1 MDNDTFEKN
10 VISKIYDGQMNQ
22 EDFEIL
28 LYSFRFIFKIL
39 TCQNNSF
46 YKNMILRDT
55 NNILDNNFIPGNF
68 PYLNEYIK
76 SYNNLVEFFTNP
88 QYIGY
93 YICKDCG
100 FLYQVQN
107 CTLPMETSTCPNGH
121 TIGGR
126 GHNCSKLD
134 IRVFPDAQAKNN
146 FLNNNSNR
154 TFLPQTLEEFKK
166 NYVNKNINFK
176 EKGIMKGYRKIDFIS
191 DKYLT
196 NINNITYRILNFI
209 LYSCLLASYILGN
222 ISKKDLNLYLIEDLA
237 QNNIFSVIKEG
248 WKLLNNNLK
257 NVGIENSKV
266 FFNIIFDEL
275 IEYIINLNMV
285 DTRNK
290 LDEFEINVND
300 FILEKITTN
309 NAKKINEEY
318 QRLNGELLNLNPNNI
333 KEVILSS
340 YEPTLYSKEAY
351 PDIQYYCTSD
361 LNNLDT
367 FTNIFNSSNEN
378 KRKYSL
384 INILVNKNLDFTKNI
399 IKMKNLINI
408 NKLSNLLI
416 KIYSYKISREDA
428 KKRKLKNEIKNII
441 EIYNEASNKKIN
453 DKEFIRE
460 FVEPFLESW
469 NNIKSD
475 SVQYMCRQLRNI
487 ERGEKPLSLT
497 IDNYLCYFLI
507 DDGDKDGGMFLASA
521 YENFIQWQNQFI
533 DDIIDKNNLGGILNS
548 YISQLEIEI
557 NIQDAE
563 ENEIIN
569 IDDNTYYYLEELIS
583 SCSIRNI
590 FDINGKQIYYKNYN
604 DIKYDYDIIEEKL
617 AKLILP
623 GLKKFKKN
631 KYKFITYLYEGFR
644 GQNSTVLTQYN
655 EKYEQHEL
663 TEDEKNYI
671 NKSLKNINDDNK
683 VYNDIFSS
691 LQILMNEIL
700 KENYQQNYLLYDI
713 IQNIPKY
720 VILNDE
726 LIKLIE
732 NRYNKS
738 KFSFTIN
745 SLVSIFEYFEELC
758 WESIKK
764 YIPEDFKTPI
774 DSKIIKNIRN
784 YFGKI
789 KDDKKKLINKIIFTK
804 AIRKLISRYIVGTR
818 QETDIKPEIELKLHI
833 IKPEF
838 WPKYIIDDND
848 AFNLQID
855 EIFNSKINVE
865 QSLELYNSLQG
876 DENQFK
882 KTSIVYKKEE
892 EEKEEKKINNQN
904 KIDDLIS
911 LKSINSEII
920 NESMNKNNIEEDINT
935 GKENNDKK
943 KSKILN
949 INKIISSKKD
959 NKNHGMIKSNDSS
972 DINSNNNSEYNHSKN
987 ISQLYKENSNSNSE
1001 NRYLTSSKGKGKE
1014 EKKIEKKGRICEWLY
1029 EKCQVF

>member
-1 MDNDTFEKN
+1 M
-10 VISKIYDGQMNQ
+10 
-22 EDFEIL
+22 
-28 LYSFRFIFKIL
+28 
-39 TCQNNSF
+39 
-46 YKNMILRDT
+46 
-55 NNILDNNFIPGNF
+55 
-68 PYLNEYIK
+68 
-76 SYNNLVEFFTNP
+76 
-88 QYIGY
+88 
-93 YICKDCG
+93 
-100 FLYQVQN
+100 
-107 CTLPMETSTCPNGH
+107 
-121 TIGGR
+121 
-126 GHNCSKLD
+126 
-134 IRVFPDAQAKNN
+134 
-146 FLNNNSNR
+146 
-154 TFLPQTLEEFKK
+154 
-166 NYVNKNINFK
+166 
-176 EKGIMKGYRKIDFIS
+176 
-191 DKYLT
+191 
-196 NINNITYRILNFI
+196 
-209 LYSCLLASYILGN
+209 
-222 ISKKDLNLYLIEDLA
+222 
-237 QNNIFSVIKEG
+237 
-248 WKLLNNNLK
+248 
-257 NVGIENSKV
+257 
-266 FFNIIFDEL
+266 
-275 IEYIINLNMV
+275 
-285 DTRNK
+285 
-290 LDEFEINVND
+290 
-300 FILEKITTN
+300 
-309 NAKKINEEY
+309 
-318 QRLNGELLNLNPNNI
+318 
-333 KEVILSS
+333 
-340 YEPTLYSKEAY
+340 
-351 PDIQYYCTSD
+351 
-361 LNNLDT
+361 
-367 FTNIFNSSNEN
+367 
-378 KRKYSL
+378 
-384 INILVNKNLDFTKNI
+384 
-399 IKMKNLINI
+399 
-408 NKLSNLLI
+408 
-416 KIYSYKISREDA
+416 
-428 KKRKLKNEIKNII
+428 KNEIKNII

-487 ERGEKPLSLT
+487 ESGEKPLSLT
-497 IDNYLCYFLI
+497 IDNYLCFFLI

-563 ENEIIN
+563 ENEVIN

-604 DIKYDYDIIEEKL
+604 AIKYDYDIIEEKL

-738 KFSFTIN
+738 KNSFTVN

-855 EIFNSKINVE
+855 EIFNSKIKVE

-882 KTSIVYKKEE
+882 KSSIVYKKEEE

-949 INKIISSKKD
+949 INKIISSKKN
-959 NKNHGMIKSNDSS
+959 NKNQGMIKNNDIS
-972 DINSNNNSEYNHSKN
+972 DINNNNNSE
-987 ISQLYKENSNSNSE
+987 
-1001 NRYLTSSKGKGKE
+1001 
-1014 EKKIEKKGRICEWLY
+1014 
-1029 EKCQVF
+1029 

>member
-1 MDNDTFEKN
+1 
-10 VISKIYDGQMNQ
+10 
-22 EDFEIL
+22 
-28 LYSFRFIFKIL
+28 
-39 TCQNNSF
+39 
-46 YKNMILRDT
+46 
-55 NNILDNNFIPGNF
+55 
-68 PYLNEYIK
+68 
-76 SYNNLVEFFTNP
+76 
-88 QYIGY
+88 
-93 YICKDCG
+93 
-100 FLYQVQN
+100 
-107 CTLPMETSTCPNGH
+107 
-121 TIGGR
+121 
-126 GHNCSKLD
+126 
-134 IRVFPDAQAKNN
+134 
-146 FLNNNSNR
+146 
-154 TFLPQTLEEFKK
+154 
-166 NYVNKNINFK
+166 
-176 EKGIMKGYRKIDFIS
+176 MKGYRKIDFIS

-497 IDNYLCYFLI
+497 IDNYLCYFLV